1 MNHTATEEDG
11 VAWNDERE
19 EPQRLESDLEILIF
33 SIIAVAEFKF
43 TAAGVKL
50 QYKLPCYA
58 REIILCCMVIKW

>member
-50 QYKLPCYA
+50 QYKLPC
-58 REIILCCMVIKW
+58 